1 MKNKIADHFSV
12 NEIVSEYRLNSNFRM
27 RKWASVE
34 LMKEIPIKQYLM
46 LPSGRGV
53 VCYVDT
59 ENERRLRAYLDAQIK
74 LPVKEVSAVNPDM
87 PKSHGMREHL
97 QEIMSLIVLMDVRLK
112 NQSND
117 IKRLLKSLGEAEA

>member
-1 MKNKIADHFSV
+1 MKNKVPNHFSV
-12 NEIVSEYRLNSNFRM
+12 NEIVSEYRLNPNFRM
-27 RKWASVE
+27 RKWASLE
-34 LMKEIPIKQYLM
+34 LMKEVPIKQYLM
-46 LPSGRGV
+46 EPSGRGH

-74 LPVKEVSAVNPDM
+74 LPVKEVSAVNLDM

-97 QEIMSLIVLMDVRLK
+97 QEIMSLIALMDVRLK